1 MKQLL
6 LLVCAFTLFASCA
19 SCDKN
24 LTLTG
29 TGNNN
34 NNNASAAASKM
45 KIKIGNSTFTATLY
59 DNAAAAAFKAML
71 PLKVNMTE
79 LNGNEKYVE
88 LPRNL
93 TTKASNPETIQA
105 GDLMLYGSS
114 TLVLFYKTFSTSYN
128 YTQLGRIDDSKRLA
142 AAVGSG
148 NVSVTFELQ

>member
-34 NNNASAAASKM
+34 NNNASATASKM

-93 TTKASNPETIQA
+93 PIKASNPETMQA